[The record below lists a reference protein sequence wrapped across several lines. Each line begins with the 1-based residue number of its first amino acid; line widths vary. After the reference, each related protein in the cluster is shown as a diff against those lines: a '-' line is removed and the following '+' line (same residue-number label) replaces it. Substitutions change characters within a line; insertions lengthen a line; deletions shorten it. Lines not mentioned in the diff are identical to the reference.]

1 MKRIIVFF
9 SILFYS
15 ILLQAQSFQIFRTTP
30 NVQVYQ
36 NQQWIP
42 AQKRMVLA
50 LSDSI
55 NIPNNQFISILNT
68 NNNQI
73 IEVKTPGKHC
83 LKKVLDATLRES
95 ANILSYTTQNIAN
108 AVSSNGKSQNYNVY
122 GATMR
127 SEFNTIEN
135 NHSLTFKLL
144 PIIAGIQEGKLPKQ
158 SKLLALHTTEIDST
172 KHFSIVNHDKIPY
185 VVNILRIPR
194 TGNVSFCLNVDKT
207 DSEYFF
213 VLVGPESTL
222 DLSHIALGL
231 DDATYLL
238 VATPDIFDASWLE
251 IGLQY
256 PPQTKTKKRVKLEVS
271 LSQ

>member
-1 MKRIIVFF
+1 MKRNIVLL

-30 NVQVYQ
+30 HVQVYQ
-36 NQQWIP
+36 NQQWTP
-42 AQKRMVLA
+42 AQKRMTLA

-55 NIPNNQFISILNT
+55 NIPNNQSISILNT
-68 NNNQI
+68 KNNQI

-83 LKKVLDATLRES
+83 LKKALDATLRES

-108 AVSSNGKSQNYNVY
+108 SVSSNGKKQNYNVY

-127 SEFNTIEN
+127 SELSTIEN
-135 NHSLTFKLL
+135 NHSLVFQLL
-144 PIIAGIQEGKLPKQ
+144 PIIKGIQQGKLPKQ
-158 SKLLALHTTEIDST
+158 SKYLSLHQTVKDGTQT
-172 KHFSIVNHDKIPY
+172 FNIVNNNKIPY

-213 VLVGPESTL
+213 VLVGPQSTL
-222 DLSHIALGL
+222 DLSHIVFGM

-256 PPQTKTKKRVKLEVS
+256 PPQSKSKKKVKLEVS
-271 LSQ
+271 LNQ